1 MTVTSDP
8 QQPPANTGRGSVRR
22 GSVKVRE
29 RERVALAMRT
39 AGETF
44 AAIGT
49 ALHIS
54 DRMAS
59 RITRRA
65 LDRVV
70 REDAK
75 ALIDLEAERLDVL
88 WRAVLPCALAG
99 SARHVEVAVRISE
112 RRSRLLGLDAPTA
125 ARVEAHITT
134 DEVEALDAEIE
145 ALLIDYRGD
154 AQP

>member
-1 MTVTSDP
+1 M
-8 QQPPANTGRGSVRR
+8 QPDRQEQPTMNGRGSVRR
-22 GSVKVRE
+22 GSAKVRA
-29 RERVALAMRT
+29 RERQALAMRT

-44 AAIGT
+44 AAIG
-49 ALHIS
+49 AQLGIS

-59 RITRRA
+59 RIIRRA

-88 WRAVLPCALAG
+88 WRAVLPRALAG

-125 ARVEAHITT
+125 TRVEAHITT